1 MNRGRQYGVLVSLLL
16 PCSVVV
22 ACSDEPIRAAPVFL
36 NGATTRPA
44 AAKPATSDARFVI
57 VGAGQSLGGIAEANH
72 VSKQAI
78 IAANHLSAPYKL
90 KIGQTLRLPVSVAE
104 VVPSQY
110 KAARV
115 APRASRHPT
124 VLADTR
130 SSTSGKRTAREEVIP
145 LDDPAPPNISGS
157 AATSPHS
164 PTPGQ
169 TTWVNPPAAASS
181 SSGATAPDTANP

>member
-78 IAANHLSAPYKL
+78 IAANHLSAPYTL

-104 VVPSQY
+104 VPARSGIIRLIEDLVQCPRIRGDCRVSGRDHRDRHAGPQECQNLIAVP
-110 KAARV
+110 AR
-115 APRASRHPT
+115 AP
-124 VLADTR
+124 
-130 SSTSGKRTAREEVIP
+130 
-145 LDDPAPPNISGS
+145 GS
-157 AATSPHS
+157 AY
-164 PTPGQ
+164 PGHIRR
-169 TTWVNPPAAASS
+169 V
-181 SSGATAPDTANP
+181 SGGKLRRPRDRRHRCNKR